1 MYLLSPEEAAD
12 VHQNFC
18 QKKSI
23 KFIFCVY
30 LLLTINF
37 TNTQF
42 REQSGTLAESLQT
55 WKDKW
60 LLKVLLQDR
69 FLLVVKLK
77 KKKK

>member
-55 WKDKW
+55 
-60 LLKVLLQDR
+60 
-69 FLLVVKLK
+69 
-77 KKKK
+77 